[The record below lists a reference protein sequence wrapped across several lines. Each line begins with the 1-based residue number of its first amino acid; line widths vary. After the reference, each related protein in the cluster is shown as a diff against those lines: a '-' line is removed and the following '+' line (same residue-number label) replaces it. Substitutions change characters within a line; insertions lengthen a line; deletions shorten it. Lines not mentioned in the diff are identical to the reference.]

1 MVPLKPVSRV
11 PRIRVLAGG
20 HLLIGF
26 TILLGVIA
34 AQAAANALHAL
45 VALLLAFQ
53 LVSGFRSFLGLR
65 GLGLEV
71 DVPLHLDVGGEASL
85 VVRVRNGKRR
95 LAAHSV
101 EVAVRCE
108 EGGAPDRG
116 ARVDLAR
123 AGRSLGG
130 GAPRPARCR
139 AGVARLAEITVSSA
153 WPCELFRRTLRF
165 PSQVEVLVR
174 PRRVRFDPPERAGPT
189 GPVRARRLRVV
200 GEGDLRGLRP
210 FRDGD
215 SPRAIHWRTSARLGE
230 PIVREDAGSGP
241 LPWIASLA
249 PDADDPIDVE
259 RSLERA
265 SALARVALASGRT
278 LEVRV
283 AGEERPR
290 IVARR
295 SELEA
300 LLDALVR
307 FVPGGTVPGG
317 AAPRARAFLLGR
329 DARPPAGATRVETA
343 PFPLRGREPAPRAGA
358 IRVVRPASDRRG
370 RAVTFRRRSP
380 SRRGRASRGARRQ
393 RAGARGPR
401 RVRAARP
408 GAPHAAHRRR
418 PSGSAPAIP

>member
-108 EGGAPDRG
+108 EGGRLTAAPAWISRVPAGAAVEVPLVLRG
-116 ARVDLAR
+116 AAR
-123 AGRSLGG
+123 
-130 GAPRPARCR
+130 
-139 AGVARLAEITVSSA
+139 GVARVAEITVSSA

-230 PIVREDAGSGP
+230 PIVREDAGSWP

-343 PFPLRGREPAPRAGA
+343 PFPFEAESPRPEPAPS
-358 IRVVRPASDRRG
+358 AS
-370 RAVTFRRRSP
+370 
-380 SRRGRASRGARRQ
+380 
-393 RAGARGPR
+393 
-401 RVRAARP
+401 
-408 GAPHAAHRRR
+408 
-418 PSGSAPAIP
+418 SAPPPTVGAVP